1 MNGHPVRN
9 SLVSEKNTFAKP
21 VQHRVL
27 LKYPDRMAIENI
39 LAQIDS
45 EIERLKQA
53 RSLLA
58 NIGTAARHDGHTF
71 KRAAATAK
79 PRKKRVLSAEAR
91 KRIADAQRKRWAAQ
105 RAKTKAK
112 AKA

>member
-1 MNGHPVRN
+1 
-9 SLVSEKNTFAKP
+9 
-21 VQHRVL
+21 
-27 LKYPDRMAIENI
+27 MAIENI

-58 NIGTAARHDGHTF
+58 SIGTASGNAGRNV
-71 KRAAATAK
+71 KKAAGKSK

-105 RAKTKAK
+105 RAKAKGNAK
-112 AKA
+112 A

>member
-1 MNGHPVRN
+1 
-9 SLVSEKNTFAKP
+9 
-21 VQHRVL
+21 
-27 LKYPDRMAIENI
+27 MAIENI

-58 NIGTAARHDGHTF
+58 TIGTVGGNGGR
-71 KRAAATAK
+71 KVQKAAAKSK
-79 PRKKRVLSAEAR
+79 PRKKRVLSADAR

-105 RAKTKAK
+105 RAKTKGK
-112 AKA
+112 AKAS